1 MQSIDNFKI
10 AYSREFMTT
19 LKCLEKNC
27 SDKLKMRNIKESVNK
42 IKSNAEKITAA
53 TGADKTKG
61 KLLGE
66 TIDLVI
72 KTNNALNVA
81 RELLTCKLEKCKKE
95 YINQLIFHNK
105 ALIKKLEALME
116 FNQAMQ
122 KINSLPSNIKLKSAR
137 ARAREKRES
146 KKKESKK
153 KVGGYKIKSPRS
165 LKKSRKKR

>member
-42 IKSNAEKITAA
+42 IKSNAVKISAA
-53 TGADKTKG
+53 KDVQTKG
-61 KLLGE
+61 KLLDE

-72 KTNNALNVA
+72 KTNNALSVD

-95 YINQLIFHNK
+95 YINQLIFQNK
-105 ALIKKLEALME
+105 ALIKKLEGLRE
-116 FNQAMQ
+116 FNQVMQ
-122 KINSLPSNIKLKSAR
+122 KINSLPSNTKLKSAR
-137 ARAREKRES
+137 ARARERAREKR
-146 KKKESKK
+146 ESKK
-153 KVGGYKIKSPRS
+153 KVGGYKIKSARS
-165 LKKSRKKR
+165 FKKSRRKR